1 MRLPRSHCHYSPIE
15 ISWSQVKRK
24 AAKLSKTFTK
34 AEVEILMKEDLDML
48 MQEDWALCVRDTEI
62 LQEEDLANEIGRD

>member
-1 MRLPRSHCHYSPIE
+1 
-15 ISWSQVKRK
+15 
-24 AAKLSKTFTK
+24 
-34 AEVEILMKEDLDML
+34 MKEDLDML